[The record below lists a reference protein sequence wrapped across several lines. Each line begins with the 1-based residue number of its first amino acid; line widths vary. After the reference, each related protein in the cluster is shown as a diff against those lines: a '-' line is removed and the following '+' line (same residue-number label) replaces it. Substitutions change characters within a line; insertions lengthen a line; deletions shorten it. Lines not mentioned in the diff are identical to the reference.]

1 MPVASKTRPRFG
13 LVIAA
18 TLGLILVLILV
29 LFAERV
35 SKEPLREEPV
45 GEARHRLEVKA
56 TAYTSRPSETSG
68 DPYLAAW
75 NNRLTPGEK
84 SIAVSRDLLELG
96 LTNGAK
102 VEIEGLPGV
111 YTVRD
116 KMNKRWTRRIDI
128 YMGNDLERAREWGRR
143 EVVLHW

>member
-1 MPVASKTRPRFG
+1 MPVASKSRRRFG
-13 LVIAA
+13 LMIAA
-18 TLGLILVLILV
+18 AVALILILILV
-29 LFAERV
+29 LFADRL
-35 SKEPLREEPV
+35 SKAPP
-45 GEARHRLEVKA
+45 GEARNQIEVKA

-68 DPYLAAW
+68 DPYLGAW

-84 SIAVSRDLLELG
+84 SIAVSRDLLKLG

-116 KMNKRWTRRIDI
+116 KMNKRWQRRIDI
-128 YMGNDLERAREWGRR
+128 YMGNDLQRAREWGRQ
-143 EVVLHW
+143 EVVLRW